1 MPQDFFLNHLYIS
14 WKDINKWF
22 FCPTSNH
29 YTPYLCMNCY
39 NNFLGLEYKVA
50 SQAYSFTL
58 LYVPTDHKLNRHTT
72 EDSNIE
78 RNSLPGGCSK
88 THTSQDSSTIF
99 FFFFWEREKSN
110 HSVIILLCSHFLHT
124 SITSLTSTKSN
135 VQSPYLQVHK
145 FTIIDRFPVQQL
157 IQRFTEYLLC
167 GKHCGGPKN

>member
-1 MPQDFFLNHLYIS
+1 MI
-14 WKDINKWF
+14 

-39 NNFLGLEYKVA
+39 NNLLGLEYKVA

-58 LYVPTDHKLNRHTT
+58 LYVPTDHKLNCHTT

-78 RNSLPGGCSK
+78 RKSLPGGCSK
-88 THTSQDSSTIF
+88 THTSQDSSTI

-135 VQSPYLQVHK
+135 VVQSPYLQVHK
-145 FTIIDRFPVQQL
+145 FTIIDRFPVQQI